1 MRFKKLDLNL
11 LVALDVL
18 LTERNVSRAAEKLFM
33 SQSATSGAL
42 ARLREYFGDDLL
54 VQVGRK
60 MVLTP
65 RAQALAA
72 KVRAVLMQIEG
83 TIIQPPGFDPATVER
98 TIRVAA
104 SDYVVVAG
112 LDRALRAI
120 RQKAPGLTII
130 LEPPRGEPSMLLVQG
145 EIDLLAMP
153 EVYLAEDH
161 PSVEYFTDEYVVI
174 ACQSNTLYGDTIT
187 REEFFEARHVGL
199 RLSSHT
205 PGYEAWF
212 VKNAGAERK
221 MSAVAGS
228 FMAVPLL
235 VVGTSSIALLQGRMA
250 RAFAR
255 YLPLRVL
262 PCPIDIPPLVEHLQ
276 WHLFSENDAC
286 LIWVRDQILAAR
298 EGIDTTDTPH
308 RIN

>member
-18 LTERNVSRAAEKLFM
+18 LTERNVSRAAAKLFM

-54 VQVGRK
+54 VQVGRR

-72 KVRAVLMQIEG
+72 KVRAVLMQIDG
-83 TIIQPPGFDPATVER
+83 TIIQPPDFDPATVER
-98 TIRVAA
+98 TIRIAA

-112 LDRALRAI
+112 LDRALRSI
-120 RQKAPGLTII
+120 RQKAPGLTIL
-130 LEPPRGEPSMLLVQG
+130 LEPPRGDPSTLLVQG

-153 EVYLAEDH
+153 EVYLAQDH

-174 ACQSNTLYGDTIT
+174 ACAANPMFGETLT
-187 REEFFEARHVGL
+187 REDFFEARHVGM

-212 VKNAGAERK
+212 VKNAGAERRF
-221 MSAVAGS
+221 SAVAGS
-228 FMAVPLL
+228 FMAVPFL
-235 VVGTSSIALLQGRMA
+235 VIGTESIALLQGRLA
-250 RAFAR
+250 RVFAQI
-255 YLPLRVL
+255 LPLRIL
-262 PCPIDIPPLVEHLQ
+262 PCPIDIPPLTEHLQ

-286 LIWVRDQILAAR
+286 LTWVRDEILAVR
-298 EGIDTTDTPH
+298 EGIGPADIAH
-308 RIN
+308 RID

>member
-98 TIRVAA
+98 TIRIAA

-130 LEPPRGEPSMLLVQG
+130 LEPPRGEPSALLVQG